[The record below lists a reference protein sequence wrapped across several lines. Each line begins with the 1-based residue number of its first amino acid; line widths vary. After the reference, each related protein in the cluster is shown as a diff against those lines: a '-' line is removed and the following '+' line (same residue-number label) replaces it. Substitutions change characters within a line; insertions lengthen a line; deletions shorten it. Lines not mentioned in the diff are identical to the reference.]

1 MSKLTAFG
9 GAPYTMNLIIKY
21 TGDYYMPAAGT
32 YIDNV
37 VQVGD
42 IYNINYDIKA
52 GDNYEMEY
60 KVNIKINVT

>member
-1 MSKLTAFG
+1 MLTAYG
-9 GAPYTMNLIIKY
+9 HAPYAEHIIRKY
-21 TGDYYMPAAGT
+21 NNNVALPSGT
-32 YIDNV
+32 YLEADDV

-60 KVNIKINVT
+60 KVNIKINVI